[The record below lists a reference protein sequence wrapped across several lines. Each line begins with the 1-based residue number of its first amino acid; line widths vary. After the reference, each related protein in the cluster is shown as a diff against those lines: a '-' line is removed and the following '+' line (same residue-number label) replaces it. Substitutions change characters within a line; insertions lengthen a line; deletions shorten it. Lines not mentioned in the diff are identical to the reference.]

1 MFGTCRENKRHQNLV
16 SARGERRRGMA
27 SLPMTLMWWL
37 PVLVLLAPYL
47 EPVIASIPPVRVVMS
62 RTRVELPALAS
73 RKTRPGEI

>member
-1 MFGTCRENKRHQNLV
+1 
-16 SARGERRRGMA
+16 
-27 SLPMTLMWWL
+27 MTLMWWL

-62 RTRVELPALAS
+62 RTRVESFACPPLAS